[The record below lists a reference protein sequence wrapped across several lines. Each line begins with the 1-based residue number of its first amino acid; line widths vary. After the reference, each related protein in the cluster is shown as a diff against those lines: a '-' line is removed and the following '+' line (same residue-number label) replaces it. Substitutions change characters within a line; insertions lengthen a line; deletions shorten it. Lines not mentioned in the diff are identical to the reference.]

1 MPDLLRALPPAPAT
15 QPAPTPGPALFDV
28 GRFDIDTFGS

>member
-1 MPDLLRALPPAPAT
+1 MPDLLRAPPPAPVT
-15 QPAPTPGPALFDV
+15 QPTPTPVPALFDV